1 MARRERERR
10 YAGFVGAR
18 VSADVEHRLNALAD
32 REGVVL
38 GIIVRR
44 VLDAGLPLI
53 EAPDDGKAGTRAAM
67 AEARTWWEDLP
78 LDQRRA
84 WQKRLP
90 GLKGRKLIASA
101 WAAASWEREQGP

>member
-1 MARRERERR
+1 M
-10 YAGFVGAR
+10 
-18 VSADVEHRLNALAD
+18 SADVEDRLNALAD

-44 VLDAGLPLI
+44 VLDAGLPLV
-53 EAPDDGKAGTRAAM
+53 EVPDDGKAGARAAM
-67 AEARTWWEDLP
+67 AEARIWWEGLP
-78 LDQRRA
+78 PEQRRA

-101 WAAASWEREQGP
+101 WAAASWERKQET